1 MGVKGDKILVATGT
15 NFADSLS
22 ASATGLP
29 MLLVRD
35 DGLTDQQREFLS
47 ENKGKEF
54 IILGGNNAVK
64 PVIESQL
71 KSYGTVRRIQG
82 ANRAGTSIEIAKE
95 FFPEAK
101 QAVVAYSH
109 EFPDG
114 LCGGPL
120 AHQINAPL
128 ILTRDNDADATAS
141 YLKSKGIKNGY
152 VLGGTSRLTDSLVRK
167 VYSMRFSDKII
178 VFE

>member
-1 MGVKGDKILVATGT
+1 
-15 NFADSLS
+15 
-22 ASATGLP
+22 
-29 MLLVRD
+29 
-35 DGLTDQQREFLS
+35 
-47 ENKGKEF
+47 
-54 IILGGNNAVK
+54 GGNNAVK

-71 KSYGTVRRIQG
+71 KSYGSVRRIMG

-95 FFPEAK
+95 FFPESK

-109 EFPDG
+109 NFPDG

-128 ILTRDNDADATAS
+128 ILTRDNDADATAA
-141 YLKSKGIKNGY
+141 YLKSKGISNGY
-152 VLGGTSRLTDSLVRK
+152 VLGGTSVLSDALVRK
-167 VYSMRFSDKII
+167 LYAMRSSDKII